1 MILHTSGTIT
11 DHPRVTFITL

>member
-1 MILHTSGTIT
+1 MVLHTSGTIT